1 MMTGAVP
8 PEWTTPVFIHRSP
21 GYPWQV
27 ALQQSLLPFTRPA
40 KLDQRRM
47 PEEHLWITHH
57 PFCPLLQLIIFILF
71 MHFKYYSVMNRKK

>member
-27 ALQQSLLPFTRPA
+27 ALQQSLLPFIRPA
-40 KLDQRRM
+40 KLDQQRT
-47 PEEHLWITHH
+47 PSEHLWITHH
-57 PFCPLLQLIIFILF
+57 PFCPLEHYLLPNTIPFV
-71 MHFKYYSVMNRKK
+71 HYSVFFTG